1 MIPLR
6 VKMAGFL
13 SYKGEQEIDFGS
25 ASLWMLAGTNGSGKS
40 SVFDALTYALFG
52 SHRGGSS
59 NAVELINKESQ
70 VANVEFDLRVDGRV
84 YRVKRTIRR
93 TSKGAGSGTQ
103 QVFEEAAPG
112 EWNAVADTT
121 KKVDFDRWVADKIG
135 LNYETFTSSVL
146 LLQGKAERLLDA
158 KASDR
163 AEVLASI
170 VDLERYQRLHAK
182 ANDYKLEYKN
192 RLEAVSHRTSAVPD
206 VSDMEY
212 HAAVLEI
219 DGREDDRKVCRHE
232 IEKLQALEVQCR
244 RWVDAQNRYT
254 IALTKLQTSEGLLS
268 NAVKIEAAHQRYTEL
283 RAVLPAVGVVL
294 SMRANHRESSQKTE
308 RFLKQRNEALQSKR
322 ETDAAHESAKAARV
336 ELGRRLAKDEENFA
350 GVNSKLRELTG
361 TIERVRLV
369 EQQQAELARHEL
381 ELARQPADPE
391 AALSTAQA
399 EVERLTEL
407 AGALPILERVSTE
420 RYELAKAVA
429 AERKDAAALAE
440 VKKCGEEAK
449 AAGATL
455 AAELAAARQAR
466 AEAEQRVG
474 VAKSL
479 ENLAKAAAAE
489 FDSLSGSK
497 DCRACGQP
505 LTPKHFDAEQAKR
518 HAEVASAQRDHAAAR
533 QHLAEATRAE
543 ADLSAREQA
552 GQAKL
557 AELRE
562 RYATLSGEVK
572 QAREAT
578 KRLTGSLA
586 LRYAELPPDFRARV
600 AEDAPAD
607 WSATRYPERDELV
620 GLRQDAAKFPAAKK
634 ALAAAREA
642 LTAVGTLRTRVESAG
657 AGLAKLKQG
666 LAGIDPAK
674 IREDH
679 QRFSVQEKGLLNSI
693 KAAKANIAAQD
704 TLVDKLGADSF
715 NFTHTLTDLSGR
727 LMNEENVRLNADDN
741 VARAMRELP
750 EAWQVKVTG
759 AGLGADAGWKAEAEK
774 LAAADIDKQFR
785 GLAVARAGLE
795 SLRDALRTQ
804 EAEVAGFD
812 PEARRSPDEVR
823 ALVAEAKAQL
833 AVKEDAHFAALQ
845 HRGKLDDYRTQRA
858 ALGTEYRALDAKFA
872 RYKTVAELLSRDRL
886 QRFLVRQAERQIVE
900 FANGVLDR
908 LSGGQLSLQLV
919 AHEESTTEK
928 ALELEAFNRVTGGS
942 PINVAFLSGSQKFR
956 VAVCLAL
963 GIGQYASRQHRPIE
977 SVIIDE
983 GFGCLDR
990 QGRQVMIQELQ
1001 NLRGHLH
1008 CILLVSHQEEFA
1020 DAFADGYRFELHD
1033 GATRVSRFQR

>member
-70 VANVEFDLRVDGRV
+70 VANVEFDFRADGRV

-121 KKVDFDRWVADKIG
+121 KKVDFDRWVGDKIG

-170 VDLERYQRLHAK
+170 VDLERYQRLHAR

-219 DGREDDRKVCRHE
+219 DGREDDRKICQHD
-232 IEKLQALEVQCR
+232 IEKLLALEVQCR

-254 IALTKLQTSEGLLS
+254 LALTKLTESEGLLS
-268 NAVKIEAAHQRYTEL
+268 DAVKIEAAHQRYTEL

-294 SMRANHRESSQKTE
+294 TMRANSRESMQKTD
-308 RFLKQRNEALQSKR
+308 RFLKRQAETQQSKR
-322 ETDAAHESAKAARV
+322 ECDAAHESAKASRV
-336 ELGRRLAKDEENFA
+336 ELGRILASDEGKFA
-350 GVNSKLRELTG
+350 TVNAKLRELAG
-361 TIERVRLV
+361 TIERVRQV
-369 EQQQAELARHEL
+369 EQQEAELARHEG

-391 AALSTAQA
+391 AALYAAQA

-420 RYELAKAVA
+420 RFELAKAVA
-429 AERKDAAALAE
+429 AERKDSVALAD

-449 AAGATL
+449 AAGAVL
-455 AAELAAARQAR
+455 AAELATARQAR
-466 AEAEQRVG
+466 AESEQRVG

-479 ENLAKAAAAE
+479 ETQAKAAAAGFE
-489 FDSLSGSK
+489 SLSGAK
-497 DCRACGQP
+497 DCGACGQP
-505 LTPKHFDAEQAKR
+505 LTPKHFAAEQAKR
-518 HAEVASAQRDHAAAR
+518 RAEVTATQRDHAAAR
-533 QHLAEATRAE
+533 QQLTEATRAE
-543 ADLSAREQA
+543 AELTTREQA
-552 GQAKL
+552 TQAKL

-572 QAREAT
+572 QARDAS
-578 KRLTGSLA
+578 KRLSGSLA
-586 LRYAELPPDFRARV
+586 LRYAELPGDFQSRV

-634 ALAAAREA
+634 ALAAARET
-642 LTAVGTLRTRVESAG
+642 LSAVGTLRTRVESAG
-657 AGLAKLKQG
+657 AMVAKSKQG
-666 LAGIDPAK
+666 LAGVDPVK
-674 IREDH
+674 VREDH
-679 QRFSVQEKGLLNSI
+679 SRLSISEKSLVNAI
-693 KAAKANIAAQD
+693 KAGKANIAAAD

-715 NFTHTLTDLSGR
+715 NFAHALGDLSNR
-727 LMNEENVRLNADDN
+727 LIMEEGNRSNANDN
-741 VARAMRELP
+741 VERAMRELP
-750 EAWQVKVTG
+750 EAWRVKVNA
-759 AGLGADAGWKAEAEK
+759 AGMGADAGWKAEAEK
-774 LAAADIDKQFR
+774 LAAADIEKQFR

-795 SLRDALRTQ
+795 NLRDALRTQ
-804 EAEVAGFD
+804 ETEVAAFE
-812 PEARRSPDEVR
+812 PEARRSPDEVH
-823 ALVAEAKAQL
+823 ALVVEAKAAL

-858 ALGTEYRALDAKFA
+858 ALGTEYRALDAKFS
-872 RYKTVAELLSRDRL
+872 RYKTVAELLGRDRL

-928 ALELEAFNRVTGGS
+928 ALELEAYNRVTGGS

-1033 GATRVSRFQR
+1033 GATKVSRFQR